1 MAIRAVFLKNKVFAM
16 GEWYSKIGFDGD
28 PFSRDSGFEGHDELV
43 EEVFYAIHSGS
54 MVFIIGESG
63 SGKTKILQEVIK
75 RFGGKKRIIYLNC
88 RQIQH
93 EVNIEKV
100 LQGRYGI
107 LGKIFGVKPKNM
119 ILLLDEVEQLSP
131 KNAERIKYYFDQNYL
146 ASVIFTGKDFSAD
159 SISHSIAQRISK
171 VMKINPL
178 SEYEAVRIIR
188 DKIGDKFLSDRV
200 IKSLYNLSGRN
211 TGRLIQNCKTVMLE
225 IAENKKEITEE
236 DLQKILSVD
245 EQ

>member
-1 MAIRAVFLKNKVFAM
+1 MA
-16 GEWYSKIGFDGD
+16 EWYSKIGFDGD

-43 EEVFYAIHSGS
+43 DEVFYAIHSGN

-63 SGKTKILQEVIK
+63 SGKTKILHEVIK

-88 RQIQH
+88 RHMQH
-93 EVNIEKV
+93 EVNVEKV
-100 LQGRYGI
+100 LQGRYGFF
-107 LGKIFGVKPKNM
+107 GKLFGIKPQNM

-131 KNAERIKYYFDQNYL
+131 KNCERIKYYFDQNHL
-146 ASVIFTGKDFSAD
+146 SSVIFTGKEFSAETM
-159 SISHSIAQRISK
+159 SPSIAQRISK
-171 VMKINPL
+171 VMKISPL
-178 SEYEAVRIIR
+178 SDYEAVRIIR

-200 IKSLYNLSGRN
+200 IKSLYQLSGRN

-225 IAENKKEITEE
+225 MAENKKDDISEE